1 MLLVRRRPGQS
12 IRIGSD
18 IEIQIT
24 EVGPTKVTLGILAPK
39 DVTVT
44 RTEVL
49 LTRDQNIA
57 AAAEVSSMASL
68 AKLAGALRRQ

>member
-57 AAAEVSSMASL
+57 AAEVSSMASL

>member
-39 DVTVT
+39 EVAVV

-49 LTRDQNIA
+49 LTREQNI

-68 AKLAGALRRQ
+68 AKLAGVLRRG